1 MKLMIHGRVY
11 EETEHGP
18 VFKPCAPHSVIERLG
33 DKWTI
38 MVMSLLAVSPNHRL
52 RFSDIKARLVGIS
65 QRMLTVTLRNL
76 ERDGL
81 VRRHYFAEM
90 PPRVEYDLTSMGA
103 SMLPALQGFT
113 GWIRNHWPS
122 IEAARLAY
130 DHRSDH
136 VSDSTRGH

>member
-1 MKLMIHGRVY
+1 MTIHGCVY
-11 EETEHGP
+11 EATEHGP

-52 RFSDIKARLVGIS
+52 RFSDIKARLIGIS

-90 PPRVEYDLTSMGA
+90 PPRVEYDLSSMGA

-130 DHRSDH
+130 DSRSDA
-136 VSDSTRGH
+136 VRGSIKGH

>member
-1 MKLMIHGRVY
+1 MRLTIHGRVY
-11 EETEHGP
+11 EKTENGP
-18 VFKPCAPHSVIERLG
+18 SLKPCAPHSVIERMG

-52 RFSDIKARLVGIS
+52 RFSDIKARLQGIS

-81 VRRHYFAEM
+81 VCRHFFAEV

-103 SMLPALQGFT
+103 SMLPALQEFT
-113 GWIRNHWPS
+113 GWIRMHWPK
-122 IEAARLAY
+122 IEAARVAY
-130 DHRSDH
+130 DRRSDPGAG
-136 VSDSTRGH
+136 SIKRR